1 MSRLFTL
8 TNKKGAKGGPEKQQY
23 KQSDATVEIKGRDK
37 KTITSKCA
45 EIDKL
50 TPELMCV
57 SQAVLQNVIFCHQ
70 EESNWILGEPKVLKD
85 KFDAIFASTRYSKAL
100 EQVKKTQTELKST
113 IQEYQRTRLRRR
125 RQKSTPTSS
134 SKRYAAASM
143 RKTNPR
149 SARRNWSRRLLKAG
163 RRQRGAKKAL
173 RSLTAPE
180 QKTRNVIR
188 KSRCTKR
195 KMKKLKNAYRR
206 HFRTRLM
213 N

>member
-23 KQSDATVEIKGRDK
+23 KQSDATLEIKPQGRDK

-113 IQEYQRTRLRRR
+113 IQEYQKDEAAQKEIKKHAHEFKQTLRRCEHEKNESAQR
-125 RQKSTPTSS
+125 KKELEQEIAENKEKA
-134 SKRYAAASM
+134 KRCKEASP
-143 RKTNPR
+143 K
-149 SARRNWSRRLLKAG
+149 
-163 RRQRGAKKAL
+163 
-173 RSLTAPE
+173 
-180 QKTRNVIR
+180 
-188 KSRCTKR
+188 
-195 KMKKLKNAYRR
+195 
-206 HFRTRLM
+206 
-213 N
+213 